1 MTKIIPVILISFM
14 LFLWSCSNQEKPTEI
29 DNIDTLV
36 SDHFLDDSDYD
47 PTEEDPVIVE
57 EDTYSPPERNVTTPK
72 RSSSNSQGRSSGID
86 SDADVLKYQNYERIG
101 SNPDDFATAMIY
113 PAIRM
118 VYSDNFTN
126 PKARVLSSTLENGT
140 NIIDMAITWKDRWVP
155 KYEIKG
161 QLTVDEDGNN
171 PAFIITEKNIEA
183 EALEVT
189 EDDFRT
195 EIKLDNI

>member
-1 MTKIIPVILISFM
+1 
-14 LFLWSCSNQEKPTEI
+14 
-29 DNIDTLV
+29 
-36 SDHFLDDSDYD
+36 
-47 PTEEDPVIVE
+47 
-57 EDTYSPPERNVTTPK
+57 
-72 RSSSNSQGRSSGID
+72 
-86 SDADVLKYQNYERIG
+86 
-101 SNPDDFATAMIY
+101 
-113 PAIRM
+113 
-118 VYSDNFTN
+118 
-126 PKARVLSSTLENGT
+126 
-140 NIIDMAITWKDRWVP
+140 MAITWKDRWVP